1 MGSISVIE
9 VTVDA
14 QTATGSGDSD
24 FVDVVV
30 SESLVE
36 GTVYHAICSASV
48 ESGDATALFEWRLY
62 DQTND
67 GELLHSKTVREQ
79 TQSGASQS
87 YNYMGRFTVGSQGGG
102 LAFQQKGYPTPDYRP
117 AKTNFLSMLL
127 LDMSDI
133 DEDDFFF
140 ETTGTVS
147 DQNTFTYGDR
157 VTHTE
162 TGVEGDDEWLVFGWI
177 AHHVNSDA
185 RNTMSKMTCD
195 DAADEEPEL
204 SFEGEDLSEEIQW
217 WMCRSYT
224 MTGDNSSVEWK
235 MEARVDQTG
244 TNSYTKNSSLFG
256 IKLSSFSDSYH
267 LYKSDAATPPDND
280 FYRMS
285 YNDFTPT
292 QTGKVIVAAC
302 SIFVPNGT
310 NRKAGQ
316 RIQKDGTTIPNTQP
330 DDENFLNSND
340 ATDELPLSYI
350 TVYDG
355 VANTEATIRYDV
367 INRQTYATAVEFEDS
382 TFAIFGTTPTVP
394 PVTYSAVAKQVY
406 TSGDVASE
414 TFGSGSKATQGFAS
428 GDVEGQGFASGDTAA
443 QSHSG
448 GDVEAEA
455 NP

>member
-1 MGSISVIE
+1 MGSIAVIE
-9 VTVDA
+9 ATVSSQVSTD
-14 QTATGSGDSD
+14 TGDSD
-24 FVDVVV
+24 FVNVVV
-30 SESLVE
+30 SDTLVE
-36 GTVYHAICSASV
+36 GTVYHVICSASV

-67 GELLHSKTVREQ
+67 EELLDSKTVREQ
-79 TQSGASQS
+79 TQSGQPQS
-87 YNYMGRFTVGSQGGG
+87 YNYMGRFTVGSEGGG

-117 AKTNFLSMLL
+117 ARTNFLSMLL

-133 DEDDFFF
+133 DESDFFF
-140 ETTGTVS
+140 ETTGAVS

-162 TGVEGDDEWLVFGWI
+162 TGVEEDDEWLVFGWI
-177 AHHVNSDA
+177 AHWVNSVA

-195 DAADEEPEL
+195 DAGDEEPEL

-235 MEARVDQTG
+235 MEARVDQSG

-256 IKLSSFSDSYH
+256 IKLSSFADSSQTY
-267 LYKSDAATPPDND
+267 SAGAATPPDSD
-280 FYRMS
+280 FYQMARA
-285 YNDFTPT
+285 NFTPT

-302 SIFVPNGT
+302 STYVPDGT
-310 NRKAGQ
+310 ARKAGQ

-330 DDENFLNSND
+330 DYENFLNSND

-350 TVYDG
+350 TVFDG
-355 VANTEATIRYDV
+355 AADTEAVIDYDV
-367 INRQTYATAVEFEDS
+367 RSSYHASAVEFED
-382 TFAIFGTTPTVP
+382 TTLAIFGTSTALAPITF
-394 PVTYSAVAKQVY
+394 SAVAKQVY
-406 TSGDVASE
+406 TSGDVAAE
-414 TFGSGSKATQGFAS
+414 TFDAGSKASQTLAS
-428 GDVEGQGFASGDTAA
+428 GDVAGQGFASGDTAA

-455 NP
+455 RP